1 MEGVLSRVKSHR
13 FLTVRF
19 QKKRFLPV
27 YMYSGCTSMA
37 IFKYATILGCFGGV
51 FVDMK

>member
-19 QKKRFLPV
+19 KKRFLTV

-37 IFKYATILGCFGGV
+37 IFKYATILGCFGEV